1 MNDPLIGSSRANYI
15 YFYCASLT
23 SICNFFILVYIFIYI
38 LYLSN
43 DINNLMINAND
54 LISKINNEIPY
65 LKTLIVNKIEEVCK
79 FPNIT
84 DYRLNNLI
92 PN

>member
-1 MNDPLIGSSRANYI
+1 MNDPLVGSNRANYI

-23 SICNFFILVYIFIYI
+23 SICNFFILVFIFINI

-43 DINNLMINAND
+43 DINNLINNAND
-54 LISKINNEIPY
+54 LIRKINYEIPY

-79 FPNIT
+79 
-84 DYRLNNLI
+84 YY
-92 PN
+92 

>member
-1 MNDPLIGSSRANYI
+1 MNDPLVGSSRANYI

-23 SICNFFILVYIFIYI
+23 SICNFFILVYILIYI
-38 LYLSN
+38 LHLSY
-43 DINNLMINAND
+43 DINNLIINANN
-54 LISKINNEIPY
+54 LIGKINYEIPY

-84 DYRLNNLI
+84 DYRQVNFI